1 MSSHNARTCK
11 CPPDSPFHWQTAVDS
26 RSFTPVELRARH
38 SAAASVT
45 VDAKRAEG
53 QDYGQIAGLS
63 KNSEAYMDRM
73 QGNFAPKRTRRAK
86 TKAA

>member
-1 MSSHNARTCK
+1 
-11 CPPDSPFHWQTAVDS
+11 
-26 RSFTPVELRARH
+26 
-38 SAAASVT
+38 VT